1 MCISCGCW
9 MDPTQK
15 MGGDGN
21 HPEDS
26 TVMPNVKTTVSELA
40 MPMGRKYGEED

>member
-1 MCISCGCW
+1 
-9 MDPTQK
+9 

-26 TVMPNVKTTVSELA
+26 TKMPNVKTEVSPLA
-40 MPMGRKYGEED
+40 KPSKD

>member
-9 MDPTQK
+9 FDQSK
-15 MGGDGN
+15 GGDGN

-26 TVMPNVKTTVSELA
+26 TKMPNVPTTKSPL
-40 MPMGRKYGEED
+40 GGKK

>member
-1 MCISCGCW
+1 
-9 MDPTQK
+9 MDPTGI

-26 TVMPNVKTTVSELA
+26 SKMPNVKTTYSDLKA
-40 MPMGRKYGEED
+40 PGK

>member
-1 MCISCGCW
+1 MSCGCW
-9 MDPTQK
+9 MDPTNQ

-26 TVMPNVKTTVSELA
+26 SVTPNVKTTVSPLGWEN
-40 MPMGRKYGEED
+40 K

>member
-1 MCISCGCW
+1 M
-9 MDPTQK
+9 

-26 TVMPNVKTTVSELA
+26 SKMPNVKTDVSPLA
-40 MPMGRKYGEED
+40 KPSKGQ

>member
-9 MDPTQK
+9 LDESGK

-21 HPEDS
+21 HLENP
-26 TVMPNVKTTVSELA
+26 TVMPNVKTTVSPLA
-40 MPMGRKYGEED
+40 KPSKGQ

>member
-1 MCISCGCW
+1 
-9 MDPTQK
+9 MDPTSD

-26 TVMPNVKTTVSELA
+26 SVMPNVKTTYSDLKA
-40 MPMGRKYGEED
+40 PGK

>member
-1 MCISCGCW
+1 MCMSCGCW
-9 MDPTQK
+9 VDTSGM

-26 TVMPNVKTTVSELA
+26 TKMPNVKTTYSDLKA
-40 MPMGRKYGEED
+40 PGK

>member
-9 MDPTQK
+9 MDPTHQA
-15 MGGDGN
+15 GGDGN

-26 TVMPNVKTTVSELA
+26 TQMPNVPTTKSPLS
-40 MPMGRKYGEED
+40 GTK